1 MISSLIAGLLVLSAP
16 NVAGTSVQ
24 SPLGDALTDLA
35 STMPCGEGK
44 SVTPRFGKTPAWK
57 WDSENDKWKIGHV
70 RGYAKG
76 AAEDPPTGEIV
87 VLPDEHGYDPS
98 KSLSEQP
105 EFMAEMS
112 RTLAHE
118 CLHFCCP
125 PHAGQAPGT
134 TVPPP
139 PANPDN
145 PPQGDGRDPDC
156 NDINYAIHTA
166 AFLCAQLQNIIQNG
180 GPIPGVPGTDTPE
193 GLCAYCEALQKA
205 YGKMQDGWNTEEN
218 AEKAAECASSGWDPE
233 DEEGE
238 GDDFSNCPD
247 FPPPPGPP
255 ENPYPG
261 NKIIPDC
268 EVECPCDN

>member
-1 MISSLIAGLLVLSAP
+1 MIPLIVSLAVLSP
-16 NVAGTSVQ
+16 PRVQ
-24 SPLGDALTDLA
+24 SELGDALTGLA
-35 STMPCGEGK
+35 STMPCCEDK
-44 SVTPRFGKTPAWK
+44 TVTPRFGKLPAWM
-57 WDSENDKWKIGHV
+57 WDSKNDKWTIGHV

-76 AAEDPPTGEIV
+76 ASQDPPTGEIV
-87 VLPDEHGYDPS
+87 VLPDEHGYDS
-98 KSLSEQP
+98 DKDLSDQP

-125 PHAGQAPGT
+125 PHAPPG
-134 TVPPP
+134 VDMPPP
-139 PANPDN
+139 PPNPDN

-166 AFLCAQLQNIIQNG
+166 AFLCAQLQNICQNG
-180 GPIPGVPGTDTPE
+180 GPVPGVPGTDTPA
-193 GLCAYCEALQKA
+193 GLCAYCEALKET
-205 YGKMQDGWNTEEN
+205 YGKMQGRWNTEDN

-255 ENPYPG
+255 EDPYPD
-261 NKIIPDC
+261 NKVIPDC
-268 EVECPCDN
+268 DCECPCDN